1 MMQWIR
7 RAAICFLVVFVLAT
21 IASPMI
27 NVNGE
32 SPWMRYR
39 LADDRTRPLFFN
51 PCASDMIT
59 IAVTD
64 GTYRCLSR
72 YPLRE
77 QPGTALA
84 PK

>member
-1 MMQWIR
+1 MQWLM
-7 RAAICFLVVFVLAT
+7 RAVVCFLVVFVLAT
-21 IASPMI
+21 IASPFI
-27 NVNGE
+27 NANGK
-32 SPWMRYR
+32 SPWTRYR

-51 PCASDMIT
+51 PCQSDMIT
-59 IAVTD
+59 IEVDD

-77 QPGTALA
+77 QPETAWP